1 MNKERELLREI
12 YADLEYDSKLPL
24 WLRDKVRDCLATP
37 SDDVEEP
44 AAKPV
49 LYIKDQ
55 ELLYIQVLK
64 QEGLAQEWRSNLG
77 FVKEDGDV
85 GLYTHPPKTADIVGE
100 MRETIKML
108 LNDVISCECDP
119 DDPWCPINNARAT
132 LKRLDE
138 L

>member
-1 MNKERELLREI
+1 MSKADELLRRALDYI
-12 YADLEYDSKLPL
+12 DQYDSQGLEL
-24 WLRDKVRDCLATP
+24 YGEIETYLSST
-37 SDDVEEP
+37 SDDAEEP
-44 AAKPV
+44 VAIIEEADYGCWGQILPDKSV
-49 LYIKDQ
+49 RLGQFLY
-55 ELLYIQVLK
+55 L
-64 QEGLAQEWRSNLG
+64 
-77 FVKEDGDV
+77 
-85 GLYTHPPKTADIVGE
+85 HPPKPADIVGE